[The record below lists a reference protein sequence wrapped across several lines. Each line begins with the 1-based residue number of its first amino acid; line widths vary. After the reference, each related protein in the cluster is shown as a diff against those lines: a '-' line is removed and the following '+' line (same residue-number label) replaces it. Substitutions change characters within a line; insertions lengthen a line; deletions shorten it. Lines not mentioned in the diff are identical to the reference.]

1 MADKKRKHETLSLV
15 KKMEILRKLD
25 SGENQMKLAGEYG
38 VGRATI
44 YDIKKN
50 REKIENFAN
59 TADAGT
65 SSRQTVKI
73 GEYPVMEDALYTWF
87 LQERARHTPLTG
99 DIIRQKALTFY
110 EKIYKNA
117 NFKASDGWF
126 QNFKSRYGIRLL
138 TITGEKLSSDTSAV
152 APFVEKFKK
161 KVDDL
166 GLTPDQV
173 YNADESGLFWRV
185 LPNKTYVYRKES
197 EAPGRKVSKD
207 RVTIMPCANA
217 SGTHKLK
224 LLFIGKAK
232 NPRAFKNVNLPL
244 VYKNQN
250 KAWVTK
256 ELFVDW
262 FHNDFVP
269 AVRKFLKSKN
279 LPPKAV
285 LLLDNAPAHGP
296 NDELSSRDGK
306 IQTLFMPPNCTP
318 LLQPMDQNVI
328 QMIKCN
334 YKKKLLLNAVIR
346 DDDATKTLKD
356 MNLKDA
362 VFNVTEAWNMVPQ
375 KAIQSSWKK
384 LWPSLNQNPEEEE
397 EWESEDELPL
407 AELKQ
412 MLFQKNQTELTEQD
426 VEEWFAENSDSF
438 PAMTDEEIINDAVSS
453 SEQDDLEMTL
463 LSPTSPSVKAEDG
476 LKSIDVSIR
485 WAEENNASN
494 DILLNLR
501 KLREMIIKKIYYG
514 KKQVKIDNYL
524 VKASSSSSAAE
535 NVTNDEPNM

>member
-1 MADKKRKHETLSLV
+1 
-15 KKMEILRKLD
+15 MEILRKLD

-99 DIIRQKALTFY
+99 DIIQ
-110 EKIYKNA
+110 
-117 NFKASDGWF
+117 
-126 QNFKSRYGIRLL
+126 
-138 TITGEKLSSDTSAV
+138 
-152 APFVEKFKK
+152 
-161 KVDDL
+161 
-166 GLTPDQV
+166 
-173 YNADESGLFWRV
+173 
-185 LPNKTYVYRKES
+185 
-197 EAPGRKVSKD
+197 
-207 RVTIMPCANA
+207 
-217 SGTHKLK
+217 
-224 LLFIGKAK
+224 
-232 NPRAFKNVNLPL
+232 
-244 VYKNQN
+244 
-250 KAWVTK
+250 
-256 ELFVDW
+256 
-262 FHNDFVP
+262 
-269 AVRKFLKSKN
+269 
-279 LPPKAV
+279 
-285 LLLDNAPAHGP
+285 
-296 NDELSSRDGK
+296 
-306 IQTLFMPPNCTP
+306 
-318 LLQPMDQNVI
+318 
-328 QMIKCN
+328 
-334 YKKKLLLNAVIR
+334 
-346 DDDATKTLKD
+346 
-356 MNLKDA
+356 
-362 VFNVTEAWNMVPQ
+362 
-375 KAIQSSWKK
+375 
-384 LWPSLNQNPEEEE
+384 
-397 EWESEDELPL
+397 
-407 AELKQ
+407 LKQ